1 MTQSFKGVRYMRQLM
16 VSLWVLAVTITL
28 GLPAV
33 GAPPS
38 DPFPAVCADPA
49 VPLLQ
54 LPGRF
59 QARRTNS
66 RIQVVPGQPFPIFA
80 ADGAGCIRHCWF
92 VFGQREIAALQIVI
106 EADGTGTPQVRMPF
120 RSFFGA
126 LLGFDDYHIDSAGL
140 VNFPNF
146 TVGNDP
152 LLSPAMQP
160 GWNCYLPIPFAKG
173 CRIWLEST
181 TPVQGASMIDW
192 QHYPDGIEPPAFRLH
207 AQRNIA
213 LPANP
218 AEPFRILET
227 RGIGFLAGFCMG
239 YRQQNH
245 DDMVF
250 HNSGTRILVDGATDP
265 QHIDGMNVEDDFGF
279 AWGFNQYQSRWVG
292 CPYRANR
299 GRNDQDGV
307 FYRFF
312 GPDPIPYR
320 ESLVFT
326 SIARGDDYESVA
338 FYYQI
343 PEKGA
348 DGPTENE
355 PANGR

>member
-1 MTQSFKGVRYMRQLM
+1 MRQLI
-16 VSLWVLAVTITL
+16 VSLWALAVTTAL
-28 GLPAV
+28 VLPAA
-33 GAPPS
+33 GDPPS

-66 RIQVVPGQPFPIFA
+66 RIQVVPGQPFPIFE
-80 ADGAGCIRHCWF
+80 ADGAGCVRHCWF

-152 LLSPAMQP
+152 LLGPAMQP

-181 TPVQGASMIDW
+181 TPVQGASMIDS
-192 QHYPDGIEPPAFRLH
+192 QHYADGIEPPAFRLH
-207 AQRNIA
+207 AERNIA

-227 RGIGFLAGFCMG
+227 RGVGFLAGFFMG

-320 ESLVFT
+320 ESLDFT
-326 SIARGDDYESVA
+326 SMARGDDYESVA

-343 PEKGA
+343 PAVNAEKPATG
-348 DGPTENE
+348 DG
-355 PANGR
+355 R